1 MKNNGTVYGIENQES
16 GRMYIGSTTHLK
28 ERIYAHMIQL
38 EGGKHP
44 VEDMQKDYAEHNIL
58 RLYVMWQGEADAQT
72 LHKIE
77 QLYMDVYHTRDRKYG
92 YNYGDPSKSEIGTT
106 KPSTVLKAENVN
118 QAVKSVLEEANK
130 YFKRFDKKEIP
141 QSALE
146 NLHPDEVS
154 IIESLAQMPADMQN
168 NMLWVMQGM
177 ALAMDMKTINQDT
190 NEECQ
195 EES

>member
-1 MKNNGTVYGIENQES
+1 MKNNGIVYGIQNEAA
-16 GRMYIGSTTHLK
+16 GRMYIGSTMQLK
-28 ERIYAHMIQL
+28 ERIYAHMMQL

-44 VEDMQKDYAEHNIL
+44 VEDMQVDYVANPTL

-106 KPSTVLKAENVN
+106 KPSAVLTAKNVN

-141 QSALE
+141 QSKYE
-146 NLHPDEVS
+146 KLHPNVVS
-154 IIESLAQMPADMQN
+154 LVEDLAQLPADMQN

-177 ALAMDMKTINQDT
+177 ALAIDMKKINQDT